1 MRVTVKEFHKFRF
14 LSLMALLSLL
24 VWPGA
29 VSASDCAP
37 FPRLKIW
44 GEYTHEKVRSLI
56 EQRLGGKWD
65 GYLEK
70 LDKSLE
76 QMQAIHERGKG
87 VALNIGGKRY
97 ALEGKTL
104 EAYIKASE
112 QRRDVVACLAQ
123 EAEIAKLD
131 NFATAAGGEASDVE
145 VAAIQVAD
153 LNLNVDGECR
163 DGVATFK
170 VSNQGETW
178 PKLATIAIYRVGNGA
193 PKRISARRMRLSNGQ
208 MATFKVPPTKNTTG
222 RLGLFVEPSW
232 VKRKF
237 AFDATLTC
245 G

>member
-1 MRVTVKEFHKFRF
+1 VKELHKLRF
-14 LSLMALLSLL
+14 LPLMALLSLL

-29 VSASDCAP
+29 ASASDCAP
-37 FPRLKIW
+37 FPQLKIW

-56 EQRLGGKWD
+56 EQRLGGNWD

-70 LDKSLE
+70 LDKGLE

-87 VALNIGGKRY
+87 IALNIGGKRY
-97 ALEGKTL
+97 AREGKTL

-163 DGVATFK
+163 DGVASFK

-178 PKLATIAIYRVGNGA
+178 PKLATIAIYRIGNGA
-193 PKRISARRMRLSNGQ
+193 PKRVSARRMRLSDSQ
-208 MATFKVPPTKNTTG
+208 MATFKVPPAKNTTG

>member
-1 MRVTVKEFHKFRF
+1 
-14 LSLMALLSLL
+14 MALLSLL